1 MTQAP
6 LADRMRPQK
15 LEELVGQKRW
25 LGSGGM
31 VRQLFDEGRLHSMV
45 FWGPPGC
52 GKTTLARI
60 IADHSNLLF
69 IQLSAV
75 LDGVKE
81 LRGVLERAEV
91 ERKISSRGTL
101 LFVDEIHRWNKAQQD
116 ALLPQVES
124 GGVILVGAT
133 TENPSFQ
140 LIGALR
146 SRVQTI
152 RLDPLDPDDI
162 RLLLDRALV
171 DPRGLG
177 EQDVSIDDEAL
188 AAIAR
193 VSAGDARQAL
203 SDLER
208 CASAHPGHLT
218 VEIVQQLLQRSDIRH
233 DRAGEDHYNVVSALI
248 KSMRGSDPDA
258 AVYWLA
264 RMLSAGED
272 PLFIARRLIIFAT
285 EDIGN
290 ADPRSLPLAVA
301 AAQAVQMIGMP
312 EGRIPLAQAVTWLA
326 TSPKSNASY
335 VAIGAAL
342 ADVQRYGALPV
353 PLHLRQAT
361 AADRDYGMGYLY
373 PHDHPHRIV
382 KQQYLPE
389 ELSQQTYY
397 EPTSYGEEKT
407 IGQRLEWWRRKL
419 EK

>member
-1 MTQAP
+1 
-6 LADRMRPQK
+6 
-15 LEELVGQKRW
+15 
-25 LGSGGM
+25 M
-31 VRQLFDEGRLHSMV
+31 VRQLLDEGRIHSMV

-52 GKTTLARI
+52 GKTTLARL
-60 IADHSNLLF
+60 IADHSDLLF

-81 LRGVLERAEV
+81 LRRVLERAEV
-91 ERKISSRGTL
+91 EQKLSNRGTL

-116 ALLPQVES
+116 ALLPQVET
-124 GGVILVGAT
+124 GRLILVGAT

-152 RLDPLDPDDI
+152 RLDPLEPDDI
-162 RLLLDRALV
+162 RILLDRALV
-171 DPRGLG
+171 DSRGLG
-177 EQDVSIDDEAL
+177 GQEVSIDDEAL
-188 AAIAR
+188 NAIAR

-203 SDLER
+203 GDLER
-208 CASAHPGHLT
+208 CTSAYSEHLT
-218 VEIVQQLLQRSDIRH
+218 TAIVKQLLQRSDIRH

-248 KSMRGSDPDA
+248 KSMRGSDPDSA
-258 AVYWLA
+258 LYWLA

-272 PLFIARRLIIFAT
+272 PMFVARRLIIFAA

-301 AAQAVQMIGMP
+301 AAQAVLMIGMP

-335 VAIGAAL
+335 VAIGAAM
-342 ADVQRYGALPV
+342 ADVEKYGSLPV

-361 AADRDYGMGYLY
+361 VADEDYGAGYLY

-382 KQQYLPE
+382 KQVYRPE
-389 ELSQQTYY
+389 ELARRSYY
-397 EPTSYGEEKT
+397 EPTNYGEEKT

-419 EK
+419 DN